1 MRFALQAALVL
12 AISLVAA
19 QAQAPVASDAEKQ
32 ELAAAVQEASTSG
45 FDMIRALE
53 AHLRKYPN
61 TPLRRDMLPLLAK
74 AAVDAKDEARIIQY
88 GEPVLAVSPN
98 EVTLLDDSGA
108 HPLPRMAKLALARR
122 LVGEIAARL
131 PKR

>member
-1 MRFALQAALVL
+1 MRFVFQAALVL
-12 AISLVAA
+12 GMSLVA
-19 QAQAPVASDAEKQ
+19 QAQAPVASDDEKQ

-61 TPLRRDMLPLLAK
+61 TPLHRDMPPLLAK

-88 GEPVLAVSPN
+88 GEPVLAVSPH
-98 EVTLLDDSGA
+98 EVTLLDRIS
-108 HPLPRMAKLALARR
+108 RAL
-122 LVGEIAARL
+122 LNTGGQEN
-131 PKR
+131 

>member
-1 MRFALQAALVL
+1 MRFVFQAALVL
-12 AISLVAA
+12 GMSLLVGLSLVAA

-74 AAVDAKDEARIIQY
+74 AAVDAHKRTVRSCNRANNEITLDEGQRI
-88 GEPVLAVSPN
+88 V
-98 EVTLLDDSGA
+98 
-108 HPLPRMAKLALARR
+108 ALFR
-122 LVGEIAARL
+122 
-131 PKR
+131 